1 VDGDE
6 AGEVVKDESKGVTM
20 IKVRKSSERGHFNHG
35 WLDTYHTF
43 SFGRYHDPAHVHF
56 GTLRVIN
63 EDVVAPGAGFGEH
76 PHDNM
81 EIVTYVISGKLAHKD
96 SAGNVGTLGPGDVQR
111 MSAGHGIEHSEFN
124 GSRTD
129 PVHLL
134 QIWIFPEK
142 KNIEPGHEQG
152 NFSTAK
158 DRNRL
163 RPIATPDRAG
173 GSLAIHQDARIDAAT
188 IDEGRDVKLPL
199 ASGRQAWV
207 QVIRGDLDVNGQK
220 LGPGDAAGI
229 SDETAVALRA
239 SKESELL
246 VFVLG

>member
-1 VDGDE
+1 
-6 AGEVVKDESKGVTM
+6 M
-20 IKVRKSSERGHFNHG
+20 ITVRKSSERGHFNHG

-43 SFGRYHDPAHVHF
+43 SFGRYYDPAHVHF

-81 EIVTYVISGKLAHKD
+81 EIVTYIISGKLAHKD

-111 MSAGHGIEHSEFN
+111 MSAGSGIEHSEFN
-124 GSRTD
+124 GSKTE

-152 NFSTAK
+152 SFSTAQ

-163 RPIATPDRAG
+163 RPIATPDRAD
-173 GSLAIHQDARIDAAT
+173 GSLAIHQDARVYAAT
-188 IDEGRDVKLPL
+188 LDAGKDVKLPL
-199 ASGRQAWV
+199 ARGRKAWV
-207 QVIRGDLDVNGQK
+207 QLIRGGLSVNGQA
-220 LGPGDAAGI
+220 LGAGDAAGL
-229 SDETAVALRA
+229 SDETSVDITA

-246 VFVLG
+246 VFDLG

>member
-1 VDGDE
+1 
-6 AGEVVKDESKGVTM
+6 M
-20 IKVRKSSERGHFNHG
+20 IKVRKSSDRGHFNHG

-43 SFGRYHDPAHVHF
+43 SFGRYYDPAHVHF

-81 EIVTYVISGKLAHKD
+81 EIVTYVISGTLAHKD
-96 SAGNVGTLGPGDVQR
+96 TAGNTGTLGPGDVQR
-111 MSAGHGIEHSEFN
+111 MSAGSGIEHSEFN

-152 NFSTAK
+152 NFSTVA

-163 RPIATPDRAG
+163 RPIATPDRAE
-173 GSLAIHQDARIDAAT
+173 GSLKIHQDARVYAAT
-188 IDEGRDVKLPL
+188 LDAGKEVKLPL
-199 ASGRQAWV
+199 AEGRKAWL
-207 QVIRGDLDVNGQK
+207 QLIRGGLTVNGEA
-220 LGPGDAAGI
+220 LGPGDAAGLER
-229 SDETAVALRA
+229 ETSVEIKA

-246 VFVLG
+246 LFDLA